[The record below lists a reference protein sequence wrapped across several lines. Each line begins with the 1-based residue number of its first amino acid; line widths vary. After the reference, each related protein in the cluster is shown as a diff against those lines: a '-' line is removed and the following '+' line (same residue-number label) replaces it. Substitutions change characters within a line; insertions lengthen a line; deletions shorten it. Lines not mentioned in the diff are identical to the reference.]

1 MTTPSGRLLASST
14 RLSTPTS
21 NPEEE
26 TPVDDHDSPGQER
39 YTFHPVLPQFVS
51 IGTSASDGTT
61 IWLSSHTP
69 WCGSTKQASSF
80 YDHQLKRKSEGSL
93 EIIWHDYFKLHDFSG
108 TMREKAKAA
117 NLFAD
122 HI

>member
-1 MTTPSGRLLASST
+1 MTVQRSGY
-14 RLSTPTS
+14 
-21 NPEEE
+21 
-26 TPVDDHDSPGQER
+26 H
-39 YTFHPVLPQFVS
+39 
-51 IGTSASDGTT
+51 
-61 IWLSSHTP
+61 HTP